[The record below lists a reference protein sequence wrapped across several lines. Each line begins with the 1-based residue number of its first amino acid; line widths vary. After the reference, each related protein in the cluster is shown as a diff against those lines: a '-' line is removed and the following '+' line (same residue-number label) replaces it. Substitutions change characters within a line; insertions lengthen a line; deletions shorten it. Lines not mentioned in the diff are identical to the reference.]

1 MAERGVSDFESS
13 MIVSLRPSS
22 LEEHLS
28 KFPPQVL
35 DSQCDDS
42 HLVKL
47 TECFSEW
54 QGQLSTSLQ
63 LTAVEVDDIE
73 STWPRK
79 PARQRVEMLRKWR
92 ENLSSQATYR

>member
-1 MAERGVSDFESS
+1 MAEGGVRAS
-13 MIVSLRPSS
+13 IVNPAG

-28 KFPPQVL
+28 KFLPLL
-35 DSQCDDS
+35 DCPCADD

-63 LTAVEVDDIE
+63 LTVVEEEDIE
-73 STWPRK
+73 NEWPRDR
-79 PARQRVEMLRKWR
+79 ARQRVQMFRRWR
-92 ENLSSQATYR
+92 SKLSSQATYR